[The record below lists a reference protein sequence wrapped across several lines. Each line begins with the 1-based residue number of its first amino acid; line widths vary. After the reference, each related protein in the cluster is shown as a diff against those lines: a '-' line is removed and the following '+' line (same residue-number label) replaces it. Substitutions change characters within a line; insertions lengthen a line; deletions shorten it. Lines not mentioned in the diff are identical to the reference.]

1 MGEPPVTEFTALG
14 DVVNTTARL
23 ASAAEMGQALISE
36 AAARAGGLDTGR
48 LERRELEL
56 KGKREST
63 AVWVATTKS

>member
-1 MGEPPVTEFTALG
+1 M
-14 DVVNTTARL
+14 NTTARL

-36 AAARAGGLDTGR
+36 AAARAGGLDTAR